1 MPTDNVQN
9 EPALNTIYSSFTNEY
24 TLTKEMCAEAE
35 LSRLDIG
42 IAYVC
47 MTFLFVFFV
56 FLQSLPG
63 TIFSLSE
70 AAQAC
75 FSEPSA
81 GTILQFSGATG
92 ITFVS
97 PIVAVIVLLK
107 VFPKLVGEK
116 QFKEHMKLIPS
127 ANRRIDF
134 YENYV
139 MVEGKFHKKLHY
151 SELKRTGETRHLYLL
166 YFTDRRILLLDK
178 SGFRK
183 GNLRELKFFLKKRR
197 TVKSRLYG
205 AVRLLALL
213 LILLLFCSILLLEG

>member
-1 MPTDNVQN
+1 M
-9 EPALNTIYSSFTNEY
+9 NTTYSSFTNEY
-24 TLTKEMCAEAE
+24 VLTKEMCAESE

-56 FLQSLPG
+56 FLQSLPE
-63 TIFSLSE
+63 TIFSIPD
-70 AAQAC
+70 AAQAY
-75 FSEPSA
+75 FSSPSA
-81 GTILQFSGATG
+81 GTILQLSGAAG

-97 PIVAVIVLLK
+97 PVVVIIALLK

-127 ANRRIDF
+127 ATRRIEF
-134 YENYV
+134 YEDYV
-139 MVEGKFHKKLHY
+139 MVEGKFHKKLPY

-178 SGFRK
+178 AGFRK
-183 GNLRELKFFLKKRR
+183 GNLRELKSFLKKRK
-197 TVKSRLYG
+197 TTKARLYG
-205 AVRLLALL
+205 AVRLFPLL
-213 LILLLFCSILLLEG
+213 LVLLLFCTILLSEG